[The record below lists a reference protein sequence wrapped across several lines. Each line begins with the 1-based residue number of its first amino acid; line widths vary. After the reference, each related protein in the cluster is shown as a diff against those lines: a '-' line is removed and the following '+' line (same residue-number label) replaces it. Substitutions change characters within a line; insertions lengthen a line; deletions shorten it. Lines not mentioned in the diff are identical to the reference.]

1 MAGREIDDDDNT
13 LTRRI
18 WSKLDR
24 RLLLVIRV
32 HVRLLPNL
40 IRTQFVNVFYLS
52 PLLDTN
58 EIFRG
63 ALSFEFRFTI
73 FWIIVLIKDSY
84 SLGHLS
90 EFYDLF

>member
-1 MAGREIDDDDNT
+1 MWIRVRGMGCEEIGREMDDDDNT

-52 PLLDTN
+52 
-58 EIFRG
+58 
-63 ALSFEFRFTI
+63 
-73 FWIIVLIKDSY
+73 
-84 SLGHLS
+84 
-90 EFYDLF
+90 